1 MGRYVIG
8 RRGPAKGLDLSFL
21 NREQQAVVAEPPG
34 GQRLVIAGPGSGKT
48 RTLTY
53 RVANLIAMGVAPERL
68 LLLTFTNRA
77 AREMLQR
84 VEQLVPEDAWR
95 VHGGTFHSVACRLL
109 RRHAA
114 AIGYKPDFTILDR
127 GDAEDQVAAA
137 MLDLGIDTKKRRFP
151 RKKVILNLFSSCINQ
166 ELSLHEAILQK
177 TPQFRALLNPLEEV
191 AQRFVER
198 KQAAN
203 HLDFDDL
210 LVGWSLLADPPPEAS
225 EDLKSASAE
234 ICSLYREV
242 LVDEYQ
248 DVNAIQ
254 GRIADGMSSVHGG
267 LTVVGDDC
275 QSIYG
280 FRGADDQNILGFE
293 ERHPEAKRFYLTI
306 NYRSRPE
313 ILAVANASIVHNARR
328 FEKDLSPVRDSSG
341 IRPWLSP
348 LRDRRMQATFVAER
362 ILDLRDEGVGLND
375 IAVLYRAH
383 NHATEL
389 QVELTRRGIPFMVRS
404 GLRFFEQAHIKDVL
418 SFLRVLHNRNDE
430 LALQRALITF
440 DGIGPATVRRIYERM
455 QGRIQQGSDPLLE
468 FGQAPWA
475 KLVGQRAAKSWQGA
489 AKLFAKLVALD
500 ERKVT
505 EMIWAVIDS
514 PYADHVKYSYTN
526 PQARMDDLAQLA
538 DYGANFE
545 DLHQFLGE
553 LALLDTFQAEE
564 VVDSEEPDEK
574 VSLSSIHQAKGL
586 EWSRVFV
593 LCMNDGLFPMA
604 TALREPGG
612 EEEER
617 RLFYVATT
625 RAKDELYLTYTEI
638 REGRRMRQDLLSVSR
653 FIRELTELR
662 RSKDEQALLERV
674 EVVFN
679 TEAAL
684 EAPTE
689 PLSLEGE

>member
-8 RRGPAKGLDLSFL
+8 RREPARGLDLSGL
-21 NREQQAVVAEPPG
+21 NLQQQAVVAHPPG

-53 RVANLIAMGVAPERL
+53 RVANLIAMGVPPERL

-77 AREMLQR
+77 AREMLER

-95 VHGGTFHSVACRLL
+95 VHGGTFHSVGNRLL

-114 AIGYKPDFTILDR
+114 AIGYQPDFTILDR
-127 GDAEDQVAAA
+127 GDAEEQVGAAI
-137 MLDLGIDTKKRRFP
+137 LDLGIDTMKRRFP
-151 RKKVILNLFSSCINQ
+151 RKKVVLNLFSACINQ
-166 ELSLHEAILQK
+166 ELSLQEAIFQK
-177 TPQFRALLNPLEEV
+177 APQFQALLQPLQDV
-191 AQRFVER
+191 AQRYVER
-198 KQAAN
+198 KRAAN
-203 HLDFDDL
+203 QLDFDDL
-210 LVGWSLLADPPPEAS
+210 LVGWSLLADPPPEAN
-225 EDLKSASAE
+225 EALRAASAE
-234 ICSLYREV
+234 VCGLYREV

-254 GRIADGMSSVHGG
+254 GRIADGMASVHGG

-275 QSIYG
+275 QSIYR
-280 FRGADDQNILGFE
+280 FRGADDQNILAFE
-293 ERHPEAKRFYLTI
+293 ARHPEAERFYLTI

-313 ILAVANASIVHNARR
+313 ILAVANQSITHNPKR
-328 FEKDLSPVRDSSG
+328 FIKDLEPVRESNG
-341 IRPWLSP
+341 MRPWLSP

-362 ILDLRDEGVGLND
+362 ILDLRDEGIPLNE

-383 NHATEL
+383 HHATEL

-418 SFLRVLHNRNDE
+418 SFLRVLHNRRDE
-430 LALQRALITF
+430 LSFHRALMTF
-440 DGIGPATVRRIYERM
+440 DAIGPATIRRVFERVHERLTA
-455 QGRIQQGSDPLLE
+455 GADPLAE
-468 FGQAPWA
+468 FEQPVWGN
-475 KLVGQRAAKSWQGA
+475 LVGARGAKSWQA
-489 AKLFAKLVALD
+489 VVKLFGQLVRLD
-500 ERKVT
+500 DTKVT
-505 EMIWAVIDS
+505 EMIWAILDS
-514 PYADHVKYSYTN
+514 PYADHVRYSYSN
-526 PQARMDDLAQLA
+526 PQARLEDLQQLA
-538 DYGANFE
+538 DYAANF
-545 DLHQFLGE
+545 DGLHQFLAE

-564 VVDSEEPDEK
+564 VVESEEPDEK

-638 REGRRMRQDLLSVSR
+638 REGRRMRQDLLAVSR
-653 FIRELTELR
+653 FIRELQGVKN
-662 RSKDEQALLERV
+662 SQNQPLLDRV

-679 TEAAL
+679 TDPGL
-684 EAPTE
+684 EAPKETKA
-689 PLSLEGE
+689 LEGD